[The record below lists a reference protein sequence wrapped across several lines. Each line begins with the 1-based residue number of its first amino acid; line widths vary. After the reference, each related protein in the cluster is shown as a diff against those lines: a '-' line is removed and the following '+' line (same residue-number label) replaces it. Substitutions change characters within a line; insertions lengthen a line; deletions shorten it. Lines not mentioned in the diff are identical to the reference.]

1 MAPTTTTTT
10 AAAAAASAAAAAIST
25 TKKKEAT
32 GDRGTNDRATA
43 YHHDQVI
50 ASLHNLQAGLIH
62 VQHGITD
69 LLTNYRKHCASVLGG
84 EEGEIPPFNDVA
96 AVAASV
102 MEAGRNAV
110 DETKQLVVPLDKSVE
125 VTKGKKRKREKKEK
139 DPNAPKKP
147 LTAAFLYHQ
156 HARPIVKADLEAALP
171 PGGQIEKNAVQIE
184 VNKRWNEL
192 PEEEKEQWK
201 ASYRNSMEEYKAEL
215 AEYVANKGIKA
226 TELVE
231 EDEASDDAEP
241 DIEAEVG
248 AADTEASSEDE
259 EEAPA
264 KAPSP
269 PAKTPRKRQKTTP
282 ATNGNS
288 APVAIAPAGSGSTP
302 VPLPSS
308 RTTSQAPAP
317 AVTAVAETPAK
328 KDNKKKKEKA
338 APQPIAP
345 APAAANDEPAPEETG
360 NKKKTKSG
368 RTTRN
373 TEADGDKENA
383 AQEKAE
389 KAEKAGKEKKR
400 DRSKRKVDST

>member
-1 MAPTTTTTT
+1 MAPP
-10 AAAAAASAAAAAIST
+10 

-32 GDRGTNDRATA
+32 GDLMISTA
-43 YHHDQVI
+43 EYKKTRDSVI

-110 DETKQLVVPLDKSVE
+110 DETKQVLAPVDKSAE
-125 VTKGKKRKREKKEK
+125 ASKGKKRKREKKEK

-171 PGGQIEKNAVQIE
+171 PGGQIEKNAVQLE

-215 AEYVANKGIKA
+215 AEYIANKGIKA

-231 EDEASDDAEP
+231 EDEGSDDA
-241 DIEAEVG
+241 DIEVEVG
-248 AADTEASSEDE
+248 AADSDASSEDE

-282 ATNGNS
+282 AVNGNS
-288 APVAIAPAGSGSTP
+288 APIPIAPAATNSTP
-302 VPLPSS
+302 VPLPNA
-308 RTTSQAPAP
+308 RTSQAPAP
-317 AVTAVAETPAK
+317 APTTTAAAETPVK
-328 KDNKKKKEKA
+328 KDTKKRKEKA

-345 APAAANDEPAPEETG
+345 APASSHEDEPAPEETVTT
-360 NKKKTKSG
+360 KKKTKSS
-368 RTTRN
+368 RSTRN

-383 AQEKAE
+383 ALEKAE

-400 DRSKRKVDST
+400 DRSKRKVDSS